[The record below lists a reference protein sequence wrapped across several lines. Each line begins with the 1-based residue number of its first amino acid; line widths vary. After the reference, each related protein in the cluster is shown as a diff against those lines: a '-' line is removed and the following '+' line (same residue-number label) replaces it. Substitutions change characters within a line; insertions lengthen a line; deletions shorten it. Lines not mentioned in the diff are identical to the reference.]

1 MSGGEAG
8 IPGWQRLLE
17 RPRLLHRLAT
27 VGLLLAALVA
37 GVDAFVRG
45 APGGVS
51 QDARYL
57 TYVFD
62 LFAWVAVFLA
72 ACAEGFVAGQSASR
86 ARPGGRPHYQ
96 IVFTL
101 GVVITSLLA
110 LAYSSIL
117 GASPERLGLIGRLV
131 KAALA
136 GMLPLLVGVTLTA
149 GLTLLWVTQVRP
161 RLEALLEA
169 QLREQERRGEKPR

>member
-1 MSGGEAG
+1 MSGAEAA

-27 VGLLLAALVA
+27 IGLLVAALVA
-37 GVDAFVRG
+37 GATAFVRG
-45 APGGVS
+45 APGGIS

-62 LFAWVAVFLA
+62 AFAWLAVILA

-86 ARPGGRPHYQ
+86 TRADGRPHYQ
-96 IVFTL
+96 IVFII
-101 GVVITSLLA
+101 GVVITAILA
-110 LAYSSIL
+110 FAYSSIL
-117 GASPERLGLIGRLV
+117 DASPERLGLIGRII
-131 KAALA
+131 KAAIA

-149 GLTLLWVTQVRP
+149 GLTLLWLKLVQP
-161 RLEALLEA
+161 RLIAHLEA
-169 QLREQERRGEKPR
+169 QIQEYERQKKSTR